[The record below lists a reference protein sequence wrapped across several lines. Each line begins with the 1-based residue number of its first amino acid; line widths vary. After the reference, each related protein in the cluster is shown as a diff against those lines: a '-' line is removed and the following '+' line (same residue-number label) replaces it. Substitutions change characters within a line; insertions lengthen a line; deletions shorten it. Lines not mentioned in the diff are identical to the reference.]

1 MATASTA
8 DVPTGDKA
16 KKKSLKGM
24 LNAVGGNVRYQL
36 NDLTKDGYERRFHT
50 IEYTPPPPY
59 TETVEDTG
67 KARRRCAM
75 IRISE
80 RTRQERLLESMRDGL

>member
-1 MATASTA
+1 
-8 DVPTGDKA
+8 
-16 KKKSLKGM
+16 M
-24 LNAVGGNVRYQL
+24 LNGVGGAIRYQL

-59 TETVEDTG
+59 TATVEDSG

-80 RTRQERLLESMRDGL
+80 RTQAERILEDMRNGV